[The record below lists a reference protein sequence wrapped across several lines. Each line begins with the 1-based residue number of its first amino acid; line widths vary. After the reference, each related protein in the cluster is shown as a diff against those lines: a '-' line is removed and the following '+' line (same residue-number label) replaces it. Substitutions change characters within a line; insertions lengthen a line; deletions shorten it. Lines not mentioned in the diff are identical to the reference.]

1 MKNKNVL
8 MLVYSH
14 YPSDTRVRKEALTL
28 NKNGFKVDI
37 VCLRKEGQKKTEI
50 FEGIKVY
57 RINLSKQ
64 RKGLFSYLFL
74 YLSFFFLSAIKV
86 NALFIKEKYAY
97 IHIHNM
103 PNFLV
108 FTSIIPKLFGSK
120 IILDMHDP
128 MPELLGSV
136 LSSENQYLKKLLTIE
151 EKISISFVDKV
162 ITTNI
167 AFKEL
172 FISRGCPEQKIT
184 IIMNSPYPE
193 IFDKVQ
199 TKIRKDNNFFIL
211 YNGSIVKRHGLDL
224 LIDAIN
230 LLVYKIPNIRL
241 KIYGDGEFLNEIIR
255 KIKDLNLENYITYC
269 GAVLVDDIL
278 AEITEC
284 DLGVIPN
291 RFNEFTNLNFPIRVF
306 EFIHFKKPVIVPRT
320 KGIQD
325 YFSEDSIFYFEPD
338 NIENLANLIYSI
350 YTKKLEVEKLIE
362 KSFNIYKKNIWD
374 IQAKN
379 LIKVYNENHI

>member
-1 MKNKNVL
+1 

-14 YPSDTRVRKEALTL
+14 YPSDTRVRKEALSL
-28 NKNGFKVDI
+28 NKNGFNVDI
-37 VCLRKEGQKKTEI
+37 ICLRNKGQQKTEI
-50 FEGIKVY
+50 FEDIKVY

-74 YLSFFFLSAIKV
+74 YLTFFLLSAIKV
-86 NALFIKEKYAY
+86 NALFIKKKYGY

-136 LSSENQYLKKLLTIE
+136 FNSENQYLKKLLTIE

-172 FISRGCPEQKIT
+172 FISRGCPAQKIM
-184 IIMNSPYPE
+184 IVMNSPYPE

-199 TKIRKDNNFFIL
+199 TKIRKDNNFLIL
-211 YNGSIVKRHGLDL
+211 YNGSIVRRHGLDL

-230 LLVYKIPNIRL
+230 LLVNKIPNIRL

-278 AEITEC
+278 AEIAEC

-325 YFSEDSIFYFEPD
+325 YFSEDSIFYFEPE

-350 YTKKLEVEKLIE
+350 YTKKLEVEKIIE
-362 KSFNIYKKNIWD
+362 KSFNIYKKNIWE
-374 IQAKN
+374 IQDKN